1 MGLSSLLKSP
11 FVYES
16 FQRLVGGVR
25 MREECLKVLAPS
37 AGERVLDVGCG
48 PAYYLADMPDVDY
61 HGFDTNERY
70 IEHARKRFGDRGE
83 FHCEVFGAAAAER
96 LGSFDRIMLMGLLHH
111 LDDAECD
118 ELLGLLARALKPG
131 GILVALDTV
140 LHDEQ
145 NRFEHLLASR
155 DRGEHV
161 RTPEGFSALGA
172 KHFEDVEGR
181 LSDRFW
187 VPSIYWVMTLRTP
200 R

>member
-16 FQRLVGGVR
+16 FQRLVGGVH
-25 MREECLKVLAPS
+25 MREECLKILAPS
-37 AGERVLDVGCG
+37 AGDRVLDVGCG
-48 PAYYLADMPDVDY
+48 PAYYLADMPAVDY

-70 IEHARKRFGDRGE
+70 VEHARKRFGDRGE
-83 FHCEVFGAAAAER
+83 FHVEVFGPAAAAR
-96 LGSFDRIMLMGLLHH
+96 LGAFDRIMLMGLLHH

-140 LHDEQ
+140 LHGEQ

-161 RTPEGFSALGA
+161 RSPEGFSALGA
-172 KHFEDVEGR
+172 EHFEHVEGR
-181 LSDRFW
+181 LSDSFW